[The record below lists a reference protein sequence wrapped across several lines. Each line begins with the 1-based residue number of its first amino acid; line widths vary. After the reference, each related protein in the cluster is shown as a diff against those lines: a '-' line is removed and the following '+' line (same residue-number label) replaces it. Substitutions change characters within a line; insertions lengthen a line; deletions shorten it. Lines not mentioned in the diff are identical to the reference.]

1 MDSDMAEGC
10 PDRWPS
16 ASRDSP
22 EPRVRSRLAADSTVI
37 LVGRHSYFE
46 IWNAE
51 NFETAQEIECREIA
65 DDAFGIL

>member
-1 MDSDMAEGC
+1 MIPKDLGE
-10 PDRWPS
+10 
-16 ASRDSP
+16 
-22 EPRVRSRLAADSTVI
+22 LACLLADSRVV

-51 NFETAQEIECREIA
+51 HFENAQEMERREIA